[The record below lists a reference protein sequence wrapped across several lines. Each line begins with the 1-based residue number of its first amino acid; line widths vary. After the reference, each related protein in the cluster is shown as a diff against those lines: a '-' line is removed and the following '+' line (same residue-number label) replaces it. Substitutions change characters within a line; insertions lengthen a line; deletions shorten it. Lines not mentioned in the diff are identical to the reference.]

1 MERQRIYTLKGNK
14 LNETER
20 LEICRLLIKA
30 GYTAKI
36 GKEKRPNSNTNDIF
50 VEYWEDKNG

>member
-1 MERQRIYTLKGNK
+1 MMERQRIYTLKGNK

-30 GYTAKI
+30 GNTA
-36 GKEKRPNSNTNDIF
+36 
-50 VEYWEDKNG
+50 